1 MLLQLLIQPPRMRTH
16 PLLPERFKRRLH
28 GLTPVCVSIASA
40 EPAELF
46 RRAEAALAE
55 SRFLELRLDALA
67 QPGKAVQALEA
78 FCRAHP
84 ESGILATCRRLQ
96 GGGGYTGS
104 VEEQLSLLADF
115 AKAGAVLVDV
125 ELETLEQ
132 AGAASLGALARA
144 LDAAGASLLVSAHDF
159 NATGDLAGTLARLR
173 SAGAVARPAVYKV
186 VSTAMG
192 LADNLRMLAFLG
204 GASAEL
210 PIVGICMGPAGLASR
225 VLALRAGALF
235 TFAASA
241 AGEPTAAGQVSAR
254 ALLGAYRAAELTAA
268 TRVYGVAGNPVMQ
281 SLSPALH
288 NAGFQAAALDAVYLP
303 LHTTS
308 TDDLLQF
315 AEGLPLA
322 GLSITMPWKVELLGA
337 LLGSG
342 RGEVEAGAAA
352 IGAVN
357 TLTRQANGRLVGSN
371 TDLAAITGPL
381 GARAALHGA
390 RVLLL
395 GAGGAAR
402 AAAFGLRACGA
413 DVAILN
419 RTRAAAE
426 QLARDTGSRVA
437 DPAQLGE
444 FELLVQATPAGMVG
458 HAGPALPVDLSALT
472 GVHTVFEMVYRP
484 LETPLTREAR
494 RLGMDVIDGLEM
506 FLHQGA
512 RQWELWTG
520 QDAPLAA
527 MQRALASALEE
538 QG

>member
-1 MLLQLLIQPPRMRTH
+1 MAATTV
-16 PLLPERFKRRLH
+16 E
-28 GLTPVCVSIASA
+28 
-40 EPAELF
+40 ELF
-46 RRAEAALAE
+46 QSAEAALAE
-55 SRFLELRLDALA
+55 SRFLELRLDALPE
-67 QPGKAVQALEA
+67 PGEAVRALRD
-78 FCRAHP
+78 FCRVHP
-84 ESGILATCRRLQ
+84 EAGVLATCRRQ
-96 GGGGYTGS
+96 EGGGGYKGS
-104 VEEQLSLLADF
+104 MEEQLHLLADF
-115 AKAGAVLVDV
+115 AEAGAVLVDV

-132 AGAASLGALARA
+132 AGAASLGTLAQA
-144 LDAAGASLLVSAHDF
+144 LDAAGASLLASAHDF
-159 NATGDLAGTLARLR
+159 HATGDLEGTLARLR
-173 SAGAVARPAVYKV
+173 SAGAPAGPAVYKV
-186 VSTAMG
+186 VSTALG
-192 LADNLRMLAFLG
+192 LADNLHMLAFLEST
-204 GASAEL
+204 APEL
-210 PIVGICMGPAGLASR
+210 PIVGICMGLAGLASR

-254 ALLGAYRAAELTAA
+254 ALLGEYRAAELTAA

-288 NAGFQAAALDAVYLP
+288 NAGFRAAGIDAVYLP

-315 AEGLPLA
+315 AEALPLA
-322 GLSITMPWKVELLGA
+322 GLSITMPWKVDLLGA

-342 RGEVEAGAAA
+342 RGEVEASAAA
-352 IGAVN
+352 IGAIN
-357 TLTRQANGRLVGSN
+357 TLTRQADGRLVGSN
-371 TDLAAITGPL
+371 TDLAAVTGPL
-381 GARAALHGA
+381 GARTALLGA

-413 DVAILN
+413 EVTILN

-426 QLARDTGSRVA
+426 QLAQDTGSRLA
-437 DPAQLGE
+437 DPAQLGG
-444 FELLVQATPAGMVG
+444 FEILVQATPAGM
-458 HAGPALPVDLSALT
+458 AGYAGSPLPVELSALT

-494 RLGMDVIDGLEM
+494 RLGMSVIDGLEM

-512 RQWELWTG
+512 RQWELWAG

-527 MQRALASALEE
+527 MQSALASALKQ